1 MMRIAVP
8 HRTDKSTARRKIEER
23 LQQILATYGHYLTEA
38 DHRWEGDRL
47 IFSGKAKGMKA
58 DGTVDITDNEV
69 IIDGKLPLL
78 AKPFEPRIKSTI
90 EREAAAMFR
99 TA

>member
-1 MMRIAVP
+1 MRIAVP
-8 HRTDKSTARRKIEER
+8 HNTDKATARRKIEDKLE
-23 LQQILATYGHYLTEA
+23 QVLATYGHYLS
-38 DHRWEGDRL
+38 DSQHRWEGDRL
-47 IFSGKAKGMKA
+47 LFSGKAKGMKA
-58 DGTVDITDNEV
+58 EGTVDVTDSEV

-78 AKPFEPRIKSTI
+78 AKPFEPRIKNQI

>member
-1 MMRIAVP
+1 MKITVS
-8 HRTDKSTARRKIEER
+8 HNVDKSTARKKIEER
-23 LQQILATYGHYLTEA
+23 LQQVLATYAHYLTEA

-47 IFSGKAKGMKA
+47 FFSGKAKGMKA
-58 DGTVDITDNEV
+58 DGTVDITENEV